1 MSTLIKNKN
10 IKAIDVWF
18 SKDMIYIKLED
29 GRELGIP
36 LNWYPKLRDASKKEL
51 ENWRFIGKGV
61 GIHWESLDE
70 DLSIRGLLS

>member
-1 MSTLIKNKN
+1 M
-10 IKAIDVWF
+10 WF

-36 LNWYPKLRDASKKEL
+36 LDWYPKLRDASKKEL
-51 ENWRFIGKGV
+51 ENWRFIGKGI

-70 DLSIRGLLS
+70 DLSIRGLLN

>member
-10 IKAIDVWF
+10 LKAINVWF

-36 LNWYPKLRDASKKEL
+36 LDWYPKLRDASKKEL
-51 ENWRFIGKGV
+51 ENWRFIGKGI

-70 DLSIRGLLS
+70 DLSIRGLLN